1 MSDVY
6 MHLTNY
12 AINKRSENF
21 IRDDDSGSKR
31 RISSVM
37 HCLQEKGYDVERIW
51 IQIEDVI
58 IKTLISCHPALRHN
72 YASCFP
78 HRTPDNSACFE
89 ILGFDVML
97 DYKLKPWL
105 LEVNLSPSFH
115 TDAPLDKDLK
125 ESLLCDAL
133 NLIPWHVM
141 SKRKYAEQQRKLIED
156 RSINPRRSKMSVD
169 DHRRMV
175 EKLASHEERNMGHFR
190 RVYPK
195 DNYEELYLKYF
206 QQSAPSLC
214 AGTIAS
220 KARQTLIM

>member
-156 RSINPRRSKMSVD
+156 RSINPRRSKMSV
-169 DHRRMV
+169 
-175 EKLASHEERNMGHFR
+175 
-190 RVYPK
+190 
-195 DNYEELYLKYF
+195 
-206 QQSAPSLC
+206 
-214 AGTIAS
+214 
-220 KARQTLIM
+220 